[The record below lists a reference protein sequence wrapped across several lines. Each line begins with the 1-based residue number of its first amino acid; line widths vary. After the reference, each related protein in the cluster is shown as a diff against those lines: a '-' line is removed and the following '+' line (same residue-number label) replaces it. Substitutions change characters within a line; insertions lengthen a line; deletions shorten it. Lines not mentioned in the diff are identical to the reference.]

1 MKILVVSD
9 THGRRENFR
18 AAVFKEQPFDMLI
31 HCGDVEG
38 DEDYISEM
46 AECEVKIVAGNND
59 FFCDLPRELE
69 VDVCGH
75 HIFMAHGHT
84 YNVSVGTQYFR
95 EEAEY
100 RGADIAIFG
109 HIHRPVMQKDGELLV
124 LNPGS
129 LSYPRQEG
137 RNPSYI
143 ILELEEGKAPKVSIQ
158 YL

>member
-9 THGRRENFR
+9 THGRHENFR
-18 AAVFKEQPFDMLI
+18 QAVVREMPFDLMI

-38 DEDYISEM
+38 DEDYIREM
-46 AECEVKIVAGNND
+46 AECEVKMVAGNND
-59 FFCDLPRELE
+59 FFSDLPRELE
-69 VDVCGH
+69 FDAGGH
-75 HIFMAHGHT
+75 HFFIAHGHT
-84 YNVSVGTQYFR
+84 YNVSVGTEYFR

-100 RGADIAIFG
+100 RNADIAIFG
-109 HIHRPVMQKDGELLV
+109 HIHRPVMQKEGSVTV

-143 ILELEEGKAPKVSIQ
+143 VIEIKENSDPNFVIK